1 MLRKVIVEANPKQ
14 YIRQIVLNKRK
25 LEDYIIYQ
33 MQKLLITPRA
43 YLLQVT
49 NLGTEDLKD
58 CVKNKDKRNPQQR

>member
-33 MQKLLITPRA
+33 MQKSPDNAVGGTRA
-43 YLLQVT
+43 QVDQFGYRRFER
-49 NLGTEDLKD
+49 L
-58 CVKNKDKRNPQQR
+58 R